1 VAILVLEG
9 IAWSC
14 LTSSLL
20 ILGRL
25 ASQIHTTEKVH
36 GTSENLEEGKASLC
50 NFGDESVKG
59 GHSPS

>member
-20 ILGRL
+20 VLGRL
-25 ASQIHTTEKVH
+25 ASEIHTTKKVL

-50 NFGDESVKG
+50 KFGDEPV
-59 GHSPS
+59 